1 MSLYGPLAKLEEERR
16 LRRLAEL
23 DKKFKTTI
31 QHMAAVEKVNEDAYK
46 AKRAVLEEASKHL
59 PAPKPAPRPPARLPA
74 KAHKPLTRKGKK

>member
-1 MSLYGPLAKLEEERR
+1 
-16 LRRLAEL
+16 
-23 DKKFKTTI
+23 
-31 QHMAAVEKVNEDAYK
+31 MAAVEKVNEDAYK